1 MHHETVLAF
10 AAALTG
16 AVILAFAA
24 LRDLWRWLLVLPVM
38 ALFFTYAAAALAVM
52 NMALS
57 AAMLAALSCAAAVT
71 SATAVLMAERA
82 RLSGPEN
89 VDPRDTSFRTAL
101 LPLLVLAGAVA
112 PLALSANPPVSDY
125 GLSATLFLVIAT
137 ALCMILIPSLGQWVR
152 QFLSR

>member
-1 MHHETVLAF
+1 
-10 AAALTG
+10 
-16 AVILAFAA
+16 
-24 LRDLWRWLLVLPVM
+24 
-38 ALFFTYAAAALAVM
+38 
-52 NMALS
+52 
-57 AAMLAALSCAAAVT
+57 MLAALSCAAAVT

-125 GLSATLFLVIAT
+125 GLSATVFLVFAT